1 MKTPEKHSIDY
12 IFFTIT
18 AIIVIAGIFA
28 FFSASLGVLARN
40 QSEFY
45 SILTSQIVLGLIG
58 GAIAMYVCIR
68 IPYTFWKKYATAA
81 LATGIVI
88 TAAVFIPHLGFT
100 HGGARRWISI
110 FGVSFQPVEFLKIAF
125 IIYISAWLSWAKA
138 KKKVENPVYGIL
150 PLCIVLG
157 LIAGVLVFQPD
168 TKSLILMSATGLCM
182 LFLPGTPLKHI
193 IILGVVAV
201 GAFLLVAFNTPYLS
215 QRVHTF
221 LHPAN
226 DPDGSSYQLQ
236 QGLIAIGSGE
246 ITGRGFGQ
254 SIQKFSYL
262 PEPQGDSIFAI
273 IGEEFGFIG
282 TTCVVAL
289 YILFAMRGLWIAR
302 RAPDPFSGL
311 LAAGLVI
318 LITLQSFMNI
328 ASITGLFP
336 LTGVP
341 LVFMSQGGTSLLI
354 SLAAVGIIL
363 GISRYR
369 KTPS

>member
-12 IFFTIT
+12 IFFSIT

-28 FFSASLGVLARN
+28 FFSASLGVLARS

-58 GAIAMYVCIR
+58 GAIAMYACIR
-68 IPYTFWKKYATAA
+68 IPYTFWKKYATAF
-81 LATGIVI
+81 LITGIVM
-88 TAAVFIPHLGFT
+88 TALVFVPHLGFM
-100 HGGARRWISI
+100 HGGARRWIAI
-110 FGVSFQPVEFLKIAF
+110 AGVSFQPVEFLKIAF
-125 IIYISAWLSWAKA
+125 IIYISAWLSWAK
-138 KKKVENPVYGIL
+138 KKVENPLYGIL
-150 PLCIVLG
+150 PLLVVLG
-157 LIAGVLVFQPD
+157 IIAGVLVFQPD
-168 TKSLILMSATGLCM
+168 TKSLILMCATGLCM
-182 LFLPGTPLKHI
+182 LFLSGTPLKHI
-193 IILGVVAV
+193 VLLGVVSV
-201 GAFLLVAFNTPYLS
+201 SLFLIVAFNTPYLS

-226 DPDGSSYQLQ
+226 DPNGSSYQLQ
-236 QGLIAIGSGE
+236 QGLIAIGSGQV
-246 ITGRGFGQ
+246 TGRGFGQ

-262 PEPQGDSIFAI
+262 PEPQGDSIFAV

-282 TTCVVAL
+282 TTCIVAL
-289 YILFAMRGLWIAR
+289 YSLFAMRGLWVAR
-302 RAPDPFSGL
+302 RAPDVFSGL

-369 KTPS
+369 KVA